1 MVSGSLSLPSP
12 GFFSPFPHGTCSLSV
27 AGSYSALDRGRPGFR
42 QGSSCPALLRHRA
55 RKSAAFRLRG
65 YHALRPRFPARS
77 AMRRF
82 SQNFPG
88 HPRAALQ
95 PRSWRFGLLPVRSP
109 LLGESL
115 LISVP
120 VLLRWFTSHSVAL
133 PACLLRPPSACLT
146 ACGLPH
152 SEIRGSR
159 DVCSSPRPIAACR
172 VLPRRPAP
180 PGIRHGPM
188 IAWPYPCS
196 RPQGPRQG
204 HSPFHL
210 FLPSLLPV
218 KDLILRCLQNAGHR
232 IISYV
237 GRDRVEL
244 STPALSER
252 CSNQLSY
259 CSRLIYIKL
268 DGK

>member
-1 MVSGSLSLPSP
+1 MVSGSISLPSP

-42 QGSSCPALLRHRA
+42 QGSSCPALLRNRA

-82 SQNFPG
+82 SLNFPG

-95 PRSWRFGLLPVRSP
+95 PRSRRFGLLPVRSP

-133 PACLLRPPSACLT
+133 PACLLRPPSARLT
-146 ACGLPH
+146 ARGLPH

-172 VLPRRPAP
+172 VLHRRPAP

-188 IAWPYPCS
+188 LAWPYPCS
-196 RPQGPRQG
+196 RPLGLRQG
-204 HSPFHL
+204 TRPLSP
-210 FLPSLLPV
+210 LPSLSSSCQRSRSSKCQKLA
-218 KDLILRCLQNAGHR
+218 LEIGMWR
-232 IISYV
+232 I
-237 GRDRVEL
+237 GG
-244 STPALSER
+244 
-252 CSNQLSY
+252 SNP
-259 CSRLIYIKL
+259 
-268 DGK
+268 

>member
-1 MVSGSLSLPSP
+1 MVDPDSGRVPRAPPYSGTAPGSPQHSAYAAITLS
-12 GFFSPFPHGTCSLSV
+12 
-27 AGSYSALDRGRPGFR
+27 GRAS
-42 QGSSCPALLRHRA
+42 QRA
-55 RKSAAFRLRG
+55 RLC
-65 YHALRPRFPARS
+65 
-77 AMRRF
+77 MRF

-152 SEIRGSR
+152 SEIRGSM

-196 RPQGPRQG
+196 RP
-204 HSPFHL
+204 
-210 FLPSLLPV
+210 
-218 KDLILRCLQNAGHR
+218 
-232 IISYV
+232 
-237 GRDRVEL
+237 
-244 STPALSER
+244 
-252 CSNQLSY
+252 
-259 CSRLIYIKL
+259 
-268 DGK
+268 

>member
-1 MVSGSLSLPSP
+1 MASGPRRATFSALFGLGFPPAPGLPSLGLAAHRDSQAYSTKDTPQAPVPAASWRSMVSGSLSLPSP

-82 SQNFPG
+82 SRNFPG

-95 PRSWRFGLLPVRSP
+95 PRSRRFGLLPVRSP

-133 PACLLRPPSACLT
+133 PACLLRPPSARLT
-146 ACGLPH
+146 ARGLPH
-152 SEIRGSR
+152 SEIRGSM

-172 VLPRRPAP
+172 VLHRRPAP

-196 RPQGPRQG
+196 RP
-204 HSPFHL
+204 
-210 FLPSLLPV
+210 
-218 KDLILRCLQNAGHR
+218 
-232 IISYV
+232 
-237 GRDRVEL
+237 
-244 STPALSER
+244 
-252 CSNQLSY
+252 
-259 CSRLIYIKL
+259 
-268 DGK
+268 